1 MRKPSEYIAAAVR
14 NIRDKQMTDCACTLT
29 HGENSAKVTRV
40 GTFKQSGDEMTGD
53 GPTES
58 IRVLALA
65 SDFPD
70 IDRGAAVELDDTFR
84 VVTSVSKDPTQTS
97 LSVFMSAPFE
107 KTPATYSGKR
117 RDTGSVRQLWFPVDT
132 LYIENGVADNFT
144 NAVAPTYAT
153 GYTLAIRREDWQDAT
168 DPEVADAVEIA
179 PNGYAIPLKVSA
191 VTRHDGWYILNCR
204 TRD

>member
-1 MRKPSEYIAAAVR
+1 MGLRDDFRDAMNTIITAAADAAHTMR
-14 NIRDKQMTDCACTLT
+14 
-29 HGENSAKVTRV
+29 HGEAEVGQVVQSSSREFAEPVTADAPAEAARYICNAAN
-40 GTFKQSGDEMTGD
+40 F
-53 GPTES
+53 PTLE
-58 IRVLALA
+58 
-65 SDFPD
+65 
-70 IDRGAAVELDDTFR
+70 RGEAVEIDDTLR
-84 VVTSVSKDPTQTS
+84 VVVSLKEDPVGATFTAG
-97 LSVFMSAPFE
+97 MSAPFE

-117 RDTGSVRQLWFPVDT
+117 RDTGSVRQLWFPVAA

-144 NAVAPTYAT
+144 NAAAPTYAT

-179 PNGYAIPLKVSA
+179 PDGYAIPLKVSA